1 MKAFNKLPALTRF
14 LIIGIVINVVIF
26 TAFRFVFLK
35 IFYNPNDP
43 LQWGQLAESLYI
55 GLKFDLRLSILIN
68 LPVFIFA
75 WIKYIGMFKSG
86 FGRWLWVVYL
96 TLVNLA
102 VIFLYVSDLGHY
114 AYLETRLNATILGYL
129 YNPDISVGM
138 VWETYPVVWYGLG
151 FIAFVLLYAFSVRW
165 LILKSAKDSVTSPSK
180 WMKGITAA
188 MMIPLLSAGIY
199 GKFSHYPLRWSDAY
213 FSSHPFAATLALN
226 PVLYFFDTIGNSEKD
241 YDEAEVRKNYNTI
254 VNYLGITE
262 PDEDK
267 LSFLRETSMNQGSQK
282 TTKIPSPLKKPNVVM
297 VFLESFAIYKTGMGG
312 NPLNPSPNFDSL
324 TNDSILFRRFYVP
337 STGTARS
344 VFTALTGIPDTETI
358 GTSTHNPIV
367 VSHHTIIN
375 SFKDYEK
382 FYFIGGSAN
391 WRNVRGLL
399 SYNIPGLHI
408 YEEGSYSSPRTDVW
422 GISDLHLF
430 EEANRVLHKQDKP
443 FFAIIQT
450 AGNHR
455 PYTIPDD
462 NRGFTLS
469 SIGDDEAKKHGFTST
484 KEFNSF
490 RFMDHS
496 IGHFLDTAKK
506 EGYFNNTIFVFFGDH
521 GLPGSAPHIQKSEEQ
536 LDLTRNHV
544 PLVIYAPGIIN
555 KGNVSDK
562 IASEVDVLPTIAS
575 LTSTPYINT
584 TIGRDLFDPHYDSR
598 RYAFTINEQITNPQ
612 IGLVSDEFYFI
623 MSIHGSD
630 KRLHSL
636 SSQNPREN
644 IINKFPDEA
653 LKMEQICR
661 SIFEAARYMRYH
673 NSPERLK
680 KALHASNLSR

>member
-14 LIIGIVINVVIF
+14 LILGIAINVIIF
-26 TAFRFVFLK
+26 TAFRFLFLK
-35 IFYNPNDP
+35 VFYNPHDP
-43 LQWGQLAESLYI
+43 LQWSQLAESLYI
-55 GLKFDLRLSILIN
+55 GFKFDLRMGILIN

-96 TLVNLA
+96 TLINLA
-102 VIFLYVSDLGHY
+102 VIILYVSDLGHY
-114 AYLETRLNATILGYL
+114 AYLETRLNATILSYL

-151 FIAFVLLYAFSVRW
+151 FAAFVLLYAFSVRW
-165 LILKSAKDSVTSPSK
+165 LILKSAKDSVTPPSR
-180 WMKGITAA
+180 WMKGITTA

-213 FSSHPFAATLALN
+213 YSSHPFAATLALN
-226 PVLYFFDTIGNSEKD
+226 PVLYFFDTFGNREKD
-241 YDEAEVRKNYNTI
+241 YDEAEVKKNYNTL
-254 VNYLGITE
+254 VSYLGITE
-262 PDEDK
+262 PNKDK
-267 LSFLRETSMNQGSQK
+267 LSFLRNIDK
-282 TTKIPSPLKKPNVVM
+282 TAKADQLTKRPNVVM
-297 VFLESFAIYKTGMGG
+297 VFLESFAIYKTGIGG
-312 NPLNPSPNFDSL
+312 NPLNPSPNFDGL
-324 TNDSILFRRFYVP
+324 TRDSILFRKFYVP

-358 GTSTHNPIV
+358 GGTSTYNPMV

-430 EEANRVLHKQDKP
+430 EEANRVLNKQDKP

-455 PYTIPDD
+455 PYTIPED

-469 SIGDDEAKKHGFTST
+469 SIGDDEAKKHGFNST

-496 IGHFLDTAKK
+496 LGTFINTAKK

-521 GLPGSAPHIQKSEEQ
+521 GLPGSAPHIKRAEEQ

-544 PLVIYAPGIIN
+544 PLLIYAPGIIK
-555 KGNVSDK
+555 KGIAIDK
-562 IASEVDVLPTIAS
+562 IASEVDILPTIAS
-575 LTSTPYINT
+575 LASTPYIDT
-584 TIGRDLFDPHYDSR
+584 TIGRDLFDPRYDNR
-598 RYAFTINEQITNPQ
+598 RYAFTINEQITNPH
-612 IGLVSDEFYFI
+612 IGLVSDELYFI
-623 MSIHGSD
+623 MSIDGSD
-630 KRLHSL
+630 KSLHSL
-636 SSQNPREN
+636 SSDNPREN
-644 IINKFPDEA
+644 IINKYPDEA
-653 LKMEQICR
+653 HKMEQICR

-673 NSPERLK
+673 NSQDRLNK
-680 KALHASNLSR
+680 TLHAAVLHK

>member
-1 MKAFNKLPALTRF
+1 MKAFNKLPSLTRF
-14 LIIGIVINVVIF
+14 LIIGIAINVIIF
-26 TAFRFVFLK
+26 TAFRFVFMK

-68 LPVFIFA
+68 LPVFIFG

-96 TLVNLA
+96 TLINLA
-102 VIFLYVSDLGHY
+102 VIFLYISDLGHY
-114 AYLETRLNATILGYL
+114 AYLETRLNATILSYL
-129 YNPDISVGM
+129 YNPDISIGM

-151 FIAFVLLYAFSVRW
+151 FIGFVFLYAFAVRW
-165 LILKSAKDSVTSPSK
+165 LILKLAKDTLIQPSR
-180 WMKGITAA
+180 WMKGIATA

-199 GKFSHYPLRWSDAY
+199 GKFSYYPLRWSDAY
-213 FSSHPFAATLALN
+213 YSSHPFSATLALN
-226 PVLYFFDTIGNSEKD
+226 PILYFYDTLGNREKA
-241 YDEAEVRKNYNTI
+241 YDEVEVRKNYGTL

-262 PDEDK
+262 PEQDK
-267 LSFLRETSMNQGSQK
+267 LSFLR
-282 TTKIPSPLKKPNVVM
+282 KIDKPDRITKKPNVVM
-297 VFLESFAIYKTGMGG
+297 VFLESFAIYKTGIGG

-324 TNDSILFRRFYVP
+324 TNDAILFRKFYVP
-337 STGTARS
+337 SAGTARS
-344 VFTALTGIPDTETI
+344 VFTAITGIPDTETV
-358 GTSTHNPIV
+358 GTSTFNPIV

-399 SYNIPGLHI
+399 ASNIQGLHI
-408 YEEGSYSSPRTDVW
+408 YEEGSYSSPRNDVW

-430 EEANRVLHKQDKP
+430 EEANRVLNKQEKP
-443 FFAIIQT
+443 FFAIIHT

-462 NRGFTLS
+462 NRGFTVS

-496 IGHFLDTAKK
+496 IGNFINTAKK

-521 GLPGSAPHIQKSEEQ
+521 GLPGSAPHIQRAEEQ
-536 LDLTRNHV
+536 LGLTRYHV
-544 PLVIYAPGIIN
+544 PLLIYAPGIIK
-555 KGNVSDK
+555 KGAAIDK

-575 LTSTPYINT
+575 LASTPYLNT
-584 TIGRDLFDPHYDSR
+584 TIGRDLFDPHYDDR
-598 RYAFTINEQITNPQ
+598 RYAFTINDQSTTPH
-612 IGLVSDEFYFI
+612 IGLVSDGLYFI
-623 MSIHGSD
+623 MSVDGSD
-630 KRLHSL
+630 KKLHSL
-636 SSQNPREN
+636 SSDKPREN

-673 NSPERLK
+673 NSQEMLK
-680 KALHASNLSR
+680 KALHASVSHH